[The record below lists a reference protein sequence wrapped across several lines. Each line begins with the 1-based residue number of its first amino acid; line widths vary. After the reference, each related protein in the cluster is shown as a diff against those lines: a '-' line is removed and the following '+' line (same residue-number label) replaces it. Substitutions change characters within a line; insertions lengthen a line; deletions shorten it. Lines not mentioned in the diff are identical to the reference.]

1 MNKILDLNLED
12 IIRNT
17 RYSSFSEMINNLVES
32 INEAEVKAK
41 LSSQDELQA
50 GDIVAY
56 VNQHGVGCTGTYY
69 GVVGSESLCKDS
81 NGDIHVAANVTKK
94 VYRELSK
101 QEAKNKI
108 CNILETQANPNTI
121 QKVIDI
127 IDRVK

>member
-17 RYSSFSEMINNLVES
+17 RYNSFSEMINNLVES
-32 INEAEVKAK
+32 VNEAEVKAK
-41 LSSQDELQA
+41 LNSQDELQA
-50 GDIVAY
+50 GDNVTY
-56 VNQHGVGCTGTYY
+56 VNQYGVGCTGTYY

-81 NGDIHVAANVTKK
+81 NGDIHIATNVTK

-108 CNILETQANPNTI
+108 CNILETQANPSTI

-127 IDRVK
+127 IDRIK

>member
-32 INEAEVKAK
+32 INEAEVKSK
-41 LSSQDELQA
+41 LGSKDELQA
-50 GDIVAY
+50 GDKVIY
-56 VNQHGVGCTGTYY
+56 LNQHGVSCKGYYY

-81 NGDIHVAANVTKK
+81 NGDIHIATNVTK

-108 CNILETQANPNTI
+108 CNILETQANPSTI

-127 IDRVK
+127 IDKIK

>member
-17 RYSSFSEMINNLVES
+17 RYNSFSEMINNLVES
-32 INEAEVKAK
+32 VNEAEVKAK
-41 LSSQDELQA
+41 LNSQDELQA
-50 GDIVAY
+50 GDIVTY
-56 VNQHGVGCTGTYY
+56 VNQYGVGGTGTYY

-81 NGDIHVAANVTKK
+81 NGDIHIATNVTK

-108 CNILETQANPNTI
+108 CNILEIQANPNTI

-127 IDRVK
+127 VDRIK